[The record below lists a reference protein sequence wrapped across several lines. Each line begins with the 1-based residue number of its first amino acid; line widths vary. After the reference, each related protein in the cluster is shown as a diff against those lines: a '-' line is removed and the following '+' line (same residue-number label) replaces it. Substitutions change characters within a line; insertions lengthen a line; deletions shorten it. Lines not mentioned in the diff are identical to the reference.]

1 MGLGEI
7 MIVVHGFVWLMLQGK
22 SEVQQEKESKRG
34 DPTGPSPHVRVT
46 QGCTHG
52 TKGNTSKYWQEIYG
66 MRRSAWL
73 PSSTHFT
80 MLFLSNHSIWKFLI
94 LYYYYTQGGGNIF
107 LLKNL
112 VCSHV
117 LRKQAH
123 AHKKAKAP
131 CIWAPKSTLLYCCVA
146 FWHVSL

>member
-52 TKGNTSKYWQEIYG
+52 TKGNTSK
-66 MRRSAWL
+66 
-73 PSSTHFT
+73 
-80 MLFLSNHSIWKFLI
+80 I
-94 LYYYYTQGGGNIF
+94 LAGNIWHEKER
-107 LLKNL
+107 L
-112 VCSHV
+112 
-117 LRKQAH
+117 A
-123 AHKKAKAP
+123 
-131 CIWAPKSTLLYCCVA
+131 A
-146 FWHVSL
+146 F